1 MQSYSLSRMAAT
13 KTRRDT
19 ITLPPITDSK
29 GAQTEYLR
37 ALRAMLRSLAATV
50 RSDVLPAAETEIA
63 RQRSAMT
70 QDALGEFVFEG
81 LKQLAVRLGVIAEGM
96 VGRILRLESERHTKK
111 WLASVRSTIGID
123 LAAVVSQEDL
133 ADHLQMAVARN
144 AGLIKS
150 LGDDAVKRVEQATYQ
165 AVLQGQTAN
174 QLREQMKKEFQILD
188 SQARLISRDQVSKLT
203 SDLNRKRHQQ
213 AGITEYAFA
222 TSQDE
227 RVRKN
232 HKAMEGL
239 RCRYD
244 DASVYLSDGKW
255 VSRSNVGGVQMH
267 PGQDIQCRCV
277 SRAFVRVG
285 DEEF

>member
-13 KTRRDT
+13 KTKRPT

-37 ALRAMLRSLAATV
+37 ALRAMLRSLAAAV
-50 RSDVLPAAETEIA
+50 RSDVLPAAEAEIA

-111 WLASVRSTIGID
+111 WMASVRSTIGID

-133 ADHLQMAVARN
+133 ADYLTTAAARN
-144 AGLIKS
+144 ASLIKS

-165 AVLQGQTAN
+165 AILQGQTAA
-174 QLREQMKKEFQILD
+174 QLRKRMTEEFGVLD
-188 SQARLISRDQVSKLT
+188 SRAKLIARDQVSKLT
-203 SDLNRKRHQQ
+203 SDLNRRRHEQ
-213 AGITEYAFA
+213 AGV
-222 TSQDE
+222 TSYVWMSSRDE
-227 RVRKN
+227 RVRERHRK
-232 HKAMEGL
+232 L
-239 RCRYD
+239 
-244 DASVYLSDGKW
+244 DGKEYKY
-255 VSRSNVGGVQMH
+255 GEPTGAEQGLP
-267 PGQDIQCRCV
+267 PGQPIQCRCV
-277 SRAFVRVG
+277 ARGIVEIDGERF
-285 DEEF
+285 

>member
-1 MQSYSLSRMAAT
+1 MAAT
-13 KTRRDT
+13 KTRRPT
-19 ITLPPITDSK
+19 ITLPPIQDSI
-29 GAQTEYLR
+29 GARREYER

-50 RSDVLPAAETEIA
+50 RSEVLPAAEAEIA
-63 RQRSAMT
+63 RQRAAMT
-70 QDALGEFVFEG
+70 QDAIGEYIFEG

-133 ADHLQMAVARN
+133 AEYLITAAARN
-144 AGLIKS
+144 ASLIKS
-150 LGDDAVKRVEQATYQ
+150 LAGDTVKRVEQTIYS
-165 AVLQGQTAN
+165 AVINGETVAQV
-174 QLREQMKKEFQILD
+174 RMKLTKDFSISD
-188 SQARLISRDQVSKLT
+188 RRAKVIARTEVAKLT
-203 SDLNRKRHQQ
+203 SDLNRRRHEQ

-255 VSRSNVGGVQMH
+255 VSRSNVGGVQLH
-267 PGQDIQCRCV
+267 PGQDVQCRCV
-277 SRAFVRVG
+277 SRAFVRIG